1 VQFSESELHG
11 RAKVNPDDFD
21 TPETLKTGKL
31 VPTIKGFA
39 FLPDPLPPRRIL
51 DLAELVPA
59 LSRAE
64 RALGEL
70 SGVGRTLPNP
80 YLLVRPF
87 MRREAVASSK
97 IEGTVTNLP
106 QLLLF
111 ELDHDSN
118 RAPSDAKEVWNYMRA
133 LEFALG
139 QLDALPISGRLIKE
153 THRILLRG
161 VEIHRGARIVPG
173 EYRSDQNWI
182 GAGKIEYARF
192 VPPPPQEV
200 DNAMSNLEKYIHQDD
215 DEVPLLIRLAL
226 IHYQF
231 ETIHPFPDG
240 NGRVGRLLIPL
251 ILCARKEISQ
261 PLLYLSS
268 FFERNYDDYVDHMLT
283 VSTHGLWERWISFF
297 LTAVEESCKEAIERA
312 RALQDL
318 QERYRER
325 VQRARSSALLGRLID
340 LLFEHPAIT
349 TRYAADRLKV
359 TYNAAKNNIEH
370 LVGDGILRAGS
381 DEGRPKLFFADAI
394 IEILS

>member
-1 VQFSESELHG
+1 M
-11 RAKVNPDDFD
+11 NPEDFKGSD
-21 TPETLKTGKL
+21 TGKL
-31 VPTIKGFA
+31 VPTVKGLA

-51 DLAELVPA
+51 DLAPLIPA

-70 SGVGRTLPNP
+70 SGVGRTLQNP
-80 YLLVRPF
+80 FLLVRPF

-111 ELDHDSN
+111 ELDLGTA
-118 RAPSDAKEVWNYMRA
+118 RAPIDAREVWNYVRA
-133 LEFALG
+133 LEFALA
-139 QLDALPISGRLIKE
+139 QLDTLPISGRLIKE
-153 THRILLRG
+153 THRILLKG
-161 VEIHRGARIVPG
+161 VETHRGASIVPG
-173 EYRSDQNWI
+173 EYRNDQNWI
-182 GAGKIEYARF
+182 GARLIEDARF

-200 DNAMSNLEKYIHQDD
+200 DDAMSSLEKYIHQDG
-215 DEVPLLIRLAL
+215 DEIPLLIRLAL

-268 FFERNYDDYVDHMLT
+268 YFEKNYDDYIDHMLT
-283 VSTHGLWERWISFF
+283 VSTHGLWESWIAFF
-297 LTAVEESCKEAIERA
+297 LTAVEESCKEAIQKA

-318 QERYRER
+318 QEQYRDK

-349 TRYAADRLKV
+349 TRYTADRLKI
-359 TYNAAKNNIEH
+359 TYNAAKNNIER
-370 LVGDGILRAGS
+370 LVEDGILRAGS
-381 DEGRPKLFFADAI
+381 DDGRPKLFFADAV
-394 IEILS
+394 IEILN

>member
-1 VQFSESELHG
+1 MDP
-11 RAKVNPDDFD
+11 NDFRNAD
-21 TPETLKTGKL
+21 TGKL

-39 FLPDPLPPRRIL
+39 FLPDPLPPRRML
-51 DLAELVPA
+51 DLAPLIPA

-70 SGVGRTLPNP
+70 SGVGRTLQNP
-80 YLLVRPF
+80 FLLVRPF

-111 ELDHDSN
+111 ELDRGTD
-118 RAPSDAKEVWNYMRA
+118 RAPSDAKEVLNYVRA
-133 LEFALG
+133 LEFALD
-139 QLDALPISGRLIKE
+139 QLDTLPISGRLIKE
-153 THRILLRG
+153 AHRILLKG

-182 GAGKIEYARF
+182 GARLIEDARF

-200 DNAMSNLEKYIHQDD
+200 DDAMSSLEKYIHQED
-215 DEVPLLIRLAL
+215 DEIPLLMRLAL

-231 ETIHPFPDG
+231 EAIHPFPDG

-268 FFERNYDDYVDHMLT
+268 YFEKNYDDYIDHMLT
-283 VSTHGLWERWISFF
+283 VSTHGLWESWIAFF
-297 LTAVEESCKEAIERA
+297 LSAVEESCREAIDKA

-318 QERYRER
+318 QKQYRGR

-349 TRYAADRLKV
+349 TRYAADRLNI
-359 TYNAAKNNIEH
+359 TYNAAKNNIER
-370 LVGDGILRAGS
+370 LVEDGILRPSA
-381 DEGRPKLFFADAI
+381 DNRRPKLFFADAI
-394 IEILS
+394 IDTLN